1 MASLAELKERAKA
14 RTAANK
20 VAAPE
25 TATASKAEA
34 GRPTP
39 PPTAEPSLPKAQTA
53 PIAGKRID
61 IPHPSGDPRFK
72 LVDRTLQR
80 FQYQQDALIEVLHTA
95 QEAFGFLEDD
105 LMIYVARQLRLPLS
119 WVYGVATFYHF
130 FSLKPQGEH
139 NCVICLGTACY
150 VKRAAEIV
158 AALQA
163 EFGIQPGQTTPD
175 NKLSIAAARC
185 LGSCGLA
192 PVLVLDGE
200 VLGREDPESVIEKV
214 KASLRKS
221 HTTEQ
226 GQNENAPSD
235 QGYQQK
241 ESVHEPA

>member
-20 VAAPE
+20 AAPPNNTTIEKPTTPIVQPEQVRASSKTE
-25 TATASKAEA
+25 TMRPAKKAE
-34 GRPTP
+34 
-39 PPTAEPSLPKAQTA
+39 
-53 PIAGKRID
+53 

-105 LMIYVARQLRLPLS
+105 LLIYVARQLRLPLS

-139 NCVICLGTACY
+139 NCVVCLGTACY

-158 AALQA
+158 AALRA
-163 EFGIQPGQTTPD
+163 EFGIEPGQTTPD

-192 PVLVLDGE
+192 PVLVLDGV
-200 VLGREDPESVIEKV
+200 VLGREAPESVIEQV
-214 KASLRKS
+214 RARLRGKS
-221 HTTEQ
+221 IPVGSAATDAE
-226 GQNENAPSD
+226 
-235 QGYQQK
+235 K
-241 ESVHEPA
+241 EDAHEPA